1 MYQRSAEGRLP
12 RLPASV
18 AVVLAWLIVAAD
30 PTFALPDD
38 RAQPIHISA
47 DKALRDDR
55 QGVTVYSGNVQ
66 MNQGSMHIQ
75 ADTLTIYHLRE
86 QADKIVAQ
94 GSPAKLRQRPDVD
107 KGPVHAQAGVIE
119 YYQSEERVHLQ
130 ANARIE
136 QEGSM
141 VTGDSI
147 DYFIAEQLVKADSDQ
162 TLEGNRV
169 QVVIQPSMQEKA
181 LPAARKDQQPPA
193 ATVTDQ
199 TDGDADGTAS
209 GD

>member
-1 MYQRSAEGRLP
+1 
-12 RLPASV
+12 
-18 AVVLAWLIVAAD
+18 
-30 PTFALPDD
+30 
-38 RAQPIHISA
+38 
-47 DKALRDDR
+47 
-55 QGVTVYSGNVQ
+55 
-66 MNQGSMHIQ
+66 
-75 ADTLTIYHLRE
+75 
-86 QADKIVAQ
+86 
-94 GSPAKLRQRPDVD
+94 
-107 KGPVHAQAGVIE
+107 
-119 YYQSEERVHLQ
+119 
-130 ANARIE
+130 
-136 QEGSM
+136 M